1 MFIIATIA
9 VAVWAWVW
17 RSVWLVLE
25 SLLPHIETTITT
37 GAITGA
43 DMAPPMGMGMSR
55 TRAIT
60 AITVVDMAPVIVIDV
75 CQGGDRRKRRLPVE
89 RPLR

>member
-1 MFIIATIA
+1 
-9 VAVWAWVW
+9 VQ
-17 RSVWLVLE
+17 E

-43 DMAPPMGMGMSR
+43 DMAPPMGMSR

-60 AITVVDMAPVIVIDV
+60 AITVVDMATVIVIDV
-75 CQGGDRRKRRLPVE
+75 YQGGDRRKRRLPVE
-89 RPLR
+89 RRSDDRLLVRAARRRRGAC